1 MIHFTSEEKS
11 LILAALQYEKEL
23 QDRSDDEEIEYV
35 EEIEEEIQKENIFI
49 SRRHIDSLIIYLGY
63 LLDRKDQY
71 DNGQILSLES
81 KLDDLSNLP

>member
-1 MIHFTSEEKS
+1 MIQFTPEEKN
-11 LILAALQYEKEL
+11 LIQAAIQYEKEL

-35 EEIEEEIQKENIFI
+35 EEIEEEIQKENVFI
-49 SRRHIDSLIIYLGY
+49 SRRHIDSIIIYLGY

-71 DNGQILSLES
+71 DSGQIHALES

>member
-1 MIHFTSEEKS
+1 MIQFTPEEKS
-11 LILAALQYEKEL
+11 LILAAIQYEKEI

-35 EEIEEEIQKENIFI
+35 EEIEEEFQKENVFI
-49 SRRHIDSLIIYLGY
+49 SRRHIDSIIIYLGY

-71 DNGQILSLES
+71 ENSQILALES